1 MNGFFLLAQTNSART
16 ETAAQPTAEAP
27 QTFLEQIRSMT
38 QELSDPTI
46 IAEFGRNVLA
56 ALVIYL
62 VGRIVVRILTGL
74 LEKVMTRARVDST
87 LATFLSHIA
96 RCVLITFVI
105 LMALESLGVNT
116 TSLAAIMGAA
126 GLAVGLALQGSLSSF
141 ASGVMIILFKP
152 FGVGDFIEAAG
163 VSGTVEA
170 ISIFSTL
177 MKTGDNKQIVVPNSS
192 IYDGNITN
200 YSAKP
205 TRRIDMVVGC
215 GYDDDLRAVK
225 AFLTILVETDER
237 ILKDPAPV
245 VAVSELGDSSVNFIV
260 RPWVNSADYWAV
272 LWDLNERVKL
282 GFDERGFNIPYPT
295 QDIHVHQEAG

>member
-1 MNGFFLLAQTNSART
+1 MDGFFLLAQAAGTTDSAD
-16 ETAAQPTAEAP
+16 EKP
-27 QTFLEQIRSMT
+27 QTMLQSM
-38 QELSDPTI
+38 QEFAQEFTDPEKL
-46 IAEFGRNVLA
+46 AACAGNVLA
-56 ALVIYL
+56 AIAIYL
-62 VGRIVVRILTGL
+62 VGKIVVRILTSL
-74 LEKVMTRARVDST
+74 FEKMMVRAKVDAT
-87 LATFLSHIA
+87 LSSFLSNIA
-96 RCVLITFVI
+96 HSVLITFVI

-126 GLAVGLALQGSLSSF
+126 GLAVGLALQSSLSNF

-152 FGVGDFIEAAG
+152 FRVGDFVEAGG
-163 VSGTVEA
+163 VSGTIEE

-177 MKTGDNKQIVVPNSS
+177 MKTGDNKQIVIPNGS
-192 IYDGNITN
+192 IYGGNIIN

-215 GYDDDLRAVK
+215 GYGDDIRAVK

-245 VAVSELGDSSVNFIV
+245 VAVSELGDSSVNFVV

-295 QDIHVHQEAG
+295 QDVHVHQAAG

>member
-1 MNGFFLLAQTNSART
+1 MVNGLFLLAQG
-16 ETAAQPTAEAP
+16 EDPLEQLEQAP
-27 QTFLEQIRSMT
+27 QTLLQTIEDCVQAFT
-38 QELSDPTI
+38 DPERAAAFAGNI
-46 IAEFGRNVLA
+46 FAAIA
-56 ALVIYL
+56 IYL

-74 LEKVMTRARVDST
+74 LEKLMVRAKVDAT
-87 LATFLSHIA
+87 LSSFLSNIA
-96 RCVLITFVI
+96 HYVLITFVV
-105 LMALESLGVNT
+105 LMALESLGVDT

-126 GLAVGLALQGSLSSF
+126 GLAVGLALQSSLSNF

-152 FGVGDFIEAAG
+152 FRVGDFIEAAD
-163 VSGTVEA
+163 VSGTVEE

-177 MKTGDNKQIVVPNSS
+177 MKTGDNKQIIVPNGS
-192 IYDGNITN
+192 IYSGNIIN

-215 GYDDDLRAVK
+215 GYGDDLRAVK

-245 VAVSELGDSSVNFIV
+245 VAVSELGDSSVNFVV
-260 RPWVNSADYWAV
+260 RPWVNSADYWTV

-295 QDIHVHQEAG
+295 QDIHVHNAAS

>member
-1 MNGFFLLAQTNSART
+1 MVNGLFLLAQG
-16 ETAAQPTAEAP
+16 EDPLDPLEQAP
-27 QTFLEQIRSMT
+27 QTLLQTIEDCVQAFT
-38 QELSDPTI
+38 DPERAAAFAGNI
-46 IAEFGRNVLA
+46 FAAIA
-56 ALVIYL
+56 IYL

-74 LEKVMTRARVDST
+74 LEKLMDRAKVDVT
-87 LATFLSHIA
+87 LSSFLSNIA
-96 RCVLITFVI
+96 HYVLITLVL
-105 LMALESLGVNT
+105 LMALQSLGVDT

-126 GLAVGLALQGSLSSF
+126 GLAVGLALQSSLSNF

-152 FGVGDFIEAAG
+152 FRVGDFIEAAS
-163 VSGTVEA
+163 VSGTVEE

-177 MKTGDNKQIVVPNSS
+177 MKTGDNKQIIVPNGS
-192 IYDGNITN
+192 IYSGNIIN

-215 GYDDDLRAVK
+215 GYSDDLRAVK

-245 VAVSELGDSSVNFIV
+245 VAVSELGDSSVNFVV
-260 RPWVNSADYWAV
+260 RPWVNSADYWTV

-295 QDIHVHQEAG
+295 QDIHVHQAAG

>member
-1 MNGFFLLAQTNSART
+1 MNGLFLLG
-16 ETAAQPTAEAP
+16 AEVGEKK
-27 QTFLEQIRSMT
+27 TLLEQIEGLVQAFT
-38 QELSDPTI
+38 DP
-46 IAEFGRNVLA
+46 EKLA
-56 ALVIYL
+56 AIAGSVVAAIVIYL

-74 LEKVMTRARVDST
+74 LEKGMTRAKVDAT
-87 LATFLSHIA
+87 LASFLSNIA
-96 RCVLITFVI
+96 RYVLITFVI
-105 LMALESLGVNT
+105 LMALQSLGVDT

-126 GLAVGLALQGSLSSF
+126 GLAVGLALQSSLSNF

-152 FGVGDFIEAAG
+152 FRVGDFIEAAG
-163 VSGTVEA
+163 VSATVES

-177 MKTGDNKQIVVPNSS
+177 MKTGDNKQITVPNGS
-192 IYDGNITN
+192 IYGGNIIN
-200 YSAKP
+200 YSIKP

-215 GYDDDLRAVK
+215 GYNDDLRAVK

-245 VAVSELGDSSVNFIV
+245 VAVSELADSSVNFVV

-295 QDIHVHQEAG
+295 QDVHVHQAAG

>member
-1 MNGFFLLAQTNSART
+1 MNGLFLLAQADSGT
-16 ETAAQPTAEAP
+16 EKVEPKPQNMLQSMQEFAQEFTDPEKLAAFA
-27 QTFLEQIRSMT
+27 
-38 QELSDPTI
+38 
-46 IAEFGRNVLA
+46 GNVLA
-56 ALVIYL
+56 AIAIYI
-62 VGRIVVRILTGL
+62 VGKIVVRILTGL
-74 LEKVMTRARVDST
+74 LEKVMTRAKVDAT
-87 LATFLSHIA
+87 LSSFLSNIA
-96 RCVLITFVI
+96 HYVLITFVI
-105 LMALESLGVNT
+105 LMVLESLGVDT

-126 GLAVGLALQGSLSSF
+126 GLAVGFALQSSLSNF

-152 FGVGDFIEAAG
+152 FRVGDFIEAAG
-163 VSGTVEA
+163 VSGSVEE

-177 MKTGDNKQIVVPNSS
+177 MKTGDNKQIIVPNGS
-192 IYDGNITN
+192 IYGGNITN

-215 GYDDDLRAVK
+215 GYGDDLRAVK

-245 VAVSELGDSSVNFIV
+245 VAVSELGDSSVNFVV

-272 LWDLNERVKL
+272 LWDLNEGVKL

-295 QDIHVHQEAG
+295 QDIHVHQAAG

>member
-1 MNGFFLLAQTNSART
+1 MNGLFLLAQAAGATDSADEKPKT
-16 ETAAQPTAEAP
+16 MLQSIQGFAQEFTDPEKLAAFA
-27 QTFLEQIRSMT
+27 
-38 QELSDPTI
+38 
-46 IAEFGRNVLA
+46 GNVLA
-56 ALVIYL
+56 AIAIYL
-62 VGRIVVRILTGL
+62 VGKIVVRILTGL
-74 LEKVMTRARVDST
+74 LEKVMVRAKVDTT
-87 LATFLSHIA
+87 LSTFLSNIA
-96 RCVLITFVI
+96 HSVLITFVI
-105 LMALESLGVNT
+105 LMSLESLGVKT
-116 TSLAAIMGAA
+116 TSLVAIMGAA
-126 GLAVGLALQGSLSSF
+126 GLAVGLALQSSLSNF

-152 FGVGDFIEAAG
+152 FRVGDFVEAGG
-163 VSGTVEA
+163 VSGAIEE

-177 MKTGDNKQIVVPNSS
+177 MKTGDNKQIIVPNGS
-192 IYDGNITN
+192 IYGGNIIN

-215 GYDDDLRAVK
+215 GYGDDLRAVK

-245 VAVSELGDSSVNFIV
+245 VAVSELGDSSVNFVV

-295 QDIHVHQEAG
+295 QDVHVHQAAG

>member
-1 MNGFFLLAQTNSART
+1 MNGLFLLAQAAGAL
-16 ETAAQPTAEAP
+16 ETPEPEPQNLLQSIEGFAQAFTDPEKLA
-27 QTFLEQIRSMT
+27 TFAGNI
-38 QELSDPTI
+38 
-46 IAEFGRNVLA
+46 LA
-56 ALVIYL
+56 AIAIYL
-62 VGRIVVRILTGL
+62 VGKIVVRILTGL
-74 LEKVMTRARVDST
+74 LEKVMDRAKVDAT
-87 LATFLSHIA
+87 LSSFLSNIA
-96 RCVLITFVI
+96 HCVLITFVI
-105 LMALESLGVNT
+105 LMALERLGVNT

-126 GLAVGLALQGSLSSF
+126 GLAVGLALQSSLSNF

-152 FGVGDFIEAAG
+152 FRVGDFIEAAG
-163 VSGTVEA
+163 VSGTVEE

-177 MKTGDNKQIVVPNSS
+177 MKTGDNKQIIVPNGS
-192 IYDGNITN
+192 IYGGNITN

-215 GYDDDLRAVK
+215 GYGDDLRAVK

-245 VAVSELGDSSVNFIV
+245 VAVSELGDSSVNFVV

-295 QDIHVHQEAG
+295 QDIHVHKAAS

>member
-1 MNGFFLLAQTNSART
+1 MNELFLLAQG
-16 ETAAQPTAEAP
+16 EDPLEQLEQAP
-27 QTFLEQIRSMT
+27 QTLLQTIEDCVQAFT
-38 QELSDPTI
+38 DPERAATFAGNI
-46 IAEFGRNVLA
+46 FAAIA
-56 ALVIYL
+56 IYL
-62 VGRIVVRILTGL
+62 IGRVVVRILTGL
-74 LEKVMTRARVDST
+74 LEKVMDRAKVDVT
-87 LATFLSHIA
+87 LSSFLSNIA
-96 RCVLITFVI
+96 HYVLITFVI
-105 LMALESLGVNT
+105 LMALESLGVDT

-126 GLAVGLALQGSLSSF
+126 GLAIGLALQSSLSNF

-152 FGVGDFIEAAG
+152 FRVGDFIEAAD
-163 VSGTVEA
+163 VSGTVEE

-177 MKTGDNKQIVVPNSS
+177 MKTGDNKQIIVPNGS
-192 IYDGNITN
+192 IYSGNIIN

-205 TRRIDMVVGC
+205 TRRIDMIVGC
-215 GYDDDLRAVK
+215 GYGDDLRAVK

-245 VAVSELGDSSVNFIV
+245 VAVSELGDSSVNFVV

-295 QDIHVHQEAG
+295 QDIHVHGATG

>member
-1 MNGFFLLAQTNSART
+1 MNGLFLLAQADGAT
-16 ETAAQPTAEAP
+16 ENVEPKPQNMLHSIQEFAQEFTDPEKLAAFA
-27 QTFLEQIRSMT
+27 
-38 QELSDPTI
+38 
-46 IAEFGRNVLA
+46 GNVLA
-56 ALVIYL
+56 AIAIYL
-62 VGRIVVRILTGL
+62 VGKIVVRILTGL
-74 LEKVMTRARVDST
+74 LEKVMVRAKVDAT
-87 LATFLSHIA
+87 LSSFLSNIA
-96 RCVLITFVI
+96 HYVLITFVI
-105 LMALESLGVNT
+105 LMALESLGVDT

-126 GLAVGLALQGSLSSF
+126 GLAVGLALQSSLSNF

-152 FGVGDFIEAAG
+152 FRVGDFIEAGG
-163 VSGTVEA
+163 VSGTVEE

-177 MKTGDNKQIVVPNSS
+177 MKTGDNKQIIVPNGA
-192 IYDGNITN
+192 IYGGNIIN

-225 AFLTILVETDER
+225 AFLTILVESDER

-245 VAVSELGDSSVNFIV
+245 VAVSELGDSSVNFVV

-282 GFDERGFNIPYPT
+282 GFDERGFNIPFP
-295 QDIHVHQEAG
+295 QREVHLHKEAG

>member
-1 MNGFFLLAQTNSART
+1 MNGLFLLAQAAGAT
-16 ETAAQPTAEAP
+16 EKVEPKPQNMLQSIQEFAQEFTDPEKLAAFA
-27 QTFLEQIRSMT
+27 
-38 QELSDPTI
+38 
-46 IAEFGRNVLA
+46 GNVLA
-56 ALVIYL
+56 AIATYL
-62 VGRIVVRILTGL
+62 VGKIVVRILTGL
-74 LEKVMTRARVDST
+74 LEKVMVRAKVDVT
-87 LATFLSHIA
+87 LSSFLSNIA
-96 RCVLITFVI
+96 YYVLITFVI

-126 GLAVGLALQGSLSSF
+126 GLAVGLALQSSLSNF

-152 FGVGDFIEAAG
+152 FRVGDFIEAGG
-163 VSGTVEA
+163 VSGTVEE

-177 MKTGDNKQIVVPNSS
+177 MKTGDNKQIIVPNGS
-192 IYDGNITN
+192 IYGGNIVN

-215 GYDDDLRAVK
+215 GYGDDLRAVK
-225 AFLTILVETDER
+225 AFLTILVESDER

-245 VAVSELGDSSVNFIV
+245 VAVSALADNSVNFVV

-282 GFDERGFNIPYPT
+282 GFDERGFNIPYP
-295 QDIHVHQEAG
+295 QRDVHIHQAAS

>member
-1 MNGFFLLAQTNSART
+1 MNGLFLLAQVADAT
-16 ETAAQPTAEAP
+16 EKVEPQPQSLLETIQNFAEEFTDPEKLAALA
-27 QTFLEQIRSMT
+27 
-38 QELSDPTI
+38 
-46 IAEFGRNVLA
+46 GNVLA
-56 ALVIYL
+56 AVAIYL
-62 VGRIVVRILTGL
+62 IGKIVVRILTGL
-74 LEKVMTRARVDST
+74 LEKVMVRAKVDAT
-87 LATFLSHIA
+87 LSSFLSNIA
-96 RCVLITFVI
+96 HYVLLTFVI
-105 LMALESLGVNT
+105 LMALESLGVDT

-126 GLAVGLALQGSLSSF
+126 GLAVGFALQSSLSNF

-152 FGVGDFIEAAG
+152 FRVGNFIEAAG
-163 VSGTVEA
+163 VSGTVEE

-177 MKTGDNKQIVVPNSS
+177 MKTGDNKQIIVPNGS
-192 IYDGNITN
+192 IYGGNITN

-215 GYDDDLRAVK
+215 GYGDDLRAVK

-245 VAVSELGDSSVNFIV
+245 VAVSALADNSVNFVV

-282 GFDERGFNIPYPT
+282 GFDERGFNIPYP
-295 QDIHVHQEAG
+295 QRDVHIHQAAS

>member
-1 MNGFFLLAQTNSART
+1 MNGLFFLAQAAGTTDSSDDKPKTMLESIQEFAQEFTDPEKLAAF
-16 ETAAQPTAEAP
+16 A
-27 QTFLEQIRSMT
+27 
-38 QELSDPTI
+38 
-46 IAEFGRNVLA
+46 GNVLA
-56 ALVIYL
+56 AIAIYL
-62 VGRIVVRILTGL
+62 VGKIVVRILTGL
-74 LEKVMTRARVDST
+74 LEKVMTRAKVDAT
-87 LATFLSHIA
+87 LSSFLSNIA
-96 RCVLITFVI
+96 HYVLITFVI
-105 LMALESLGVNT
+105 LMALESLGVDT

-126 GLAVGLALQGSLSSF
+126 GLAVGLALQSSLSNF

-152 FGVGDFIEAAG
+152 FRVGDFVEAGG
-163 VSGTVEA
+163 VSGTVEE

-177 MKTGDNKQIVVPNSS
+177 MKTGDNKQIIVPNGS
-192 IYDGNITN
+192 IYGGNIIN

-215 GYDDDLRAVK
+215 GYGDDLRAVK
-225 AFLTILVETDER
+225 AFLTILVESDER

-245 VAVSELGDSSVNFIV
+245 VAVSELGDSSVNFVV

-295 QDIHVHQEAG
+295 QDVHVHQAAG

>member
-1 MNGFFLLAQTNSART
+1 MNGLFLLAQGEGGT
-16 ETAAQPTAEAP
+16 EQAEQAP
-27 QTFLEQIRSMT
+27 QSLLESIEGYVQAFTDPEKAATF
-38 QELSDPTI
+38 
-46 IAEFGRNVLA
+46 AGNVLA
-56 ALVIYL
+56 ALAIYF

-74 LEKVMTRARVDST
+74 LEKVMDRAKVDAT
-87 LATFLSHIA
+87 LSSFLSNIA
-96 RCVLITFVI
+96 RYVLITFVI
-105 LMALESLGVNT
+105 LLALQSLGVDT

-126 GLAVGLALQGSLSSF
+126 GLAVGLALQSSLSNF

-152 FGVGDFIEAAG
+152 FRVGNFIEAAG
-163 VSGTVEA
+163 VSGTVEE

-177 MKTGDNKQIVVPNSS
+177 MKTGDNKQIIVPNGS
-192 IYDGNITN
+192 IYGGNITN

-215 GYDDDLRAVK
+215 GYSDDLRAVK

-237 ILKDPAPV
+237 ILRDPAPV
-245 VAVSELGDSSVNFIV
+245 VAVSELGDSSVNFVV

-295 QDIHVHQEAG
+295 QDLHVHQAAG